1 MLETQKRAP
10 VCRSAQNPAKYTSTD
25 QDFDDLRFRP
35 VFFARFGFG
44 FCPLAF
50 SKYGHM
56 TQKIGWMRLQVV
68 AVRSG
73 SDVP

>member
-1 MLETQKRAP
+1 MISGFGQ
-10 VCRSAQNPAKYTSTD
+10 
-25 QDFDDLRFRP
+25 F
-35 VFFARFGFG
+35 FFARFGFG

-50 SKYGHM
+50 GKYGHM
-56 TQKIGWMRLQVV
+56 TPKIGWMRLQVV